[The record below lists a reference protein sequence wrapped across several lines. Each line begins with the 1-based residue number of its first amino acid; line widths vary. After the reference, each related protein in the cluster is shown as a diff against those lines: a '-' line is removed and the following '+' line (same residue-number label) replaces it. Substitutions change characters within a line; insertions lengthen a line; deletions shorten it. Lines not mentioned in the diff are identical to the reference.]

1 MFSKAQAFAL
11 LAALTATG
19 VQAQSSGVTTRYWDC
34 CKTSCAWSGKASVSQ
49 PVKTCD
55 KNNNPLSDASIK
67 SGCDGGTAY
76 ACAANSPWAVND
88 SLAYG
93 FAAVNLAGSTESAW
107 CCSCYQLTF
116 TSGPVAGKTMIVQAT
131 NTGGDVGGSQFDIM
145 IPGGGVGAFPQGC
158 INQYG
163 STSGWGAQYGGVSSR
178 AQCSSLPSALQA
190 GCQFRFDW
198 YKGADNP
205 NVTWQKVTCP
215 AALVNVSGCLRN
227 GESTNGGPTIT
238 TTTSKAGTT
247 TTTTR
252 QSGSTSSSSG
262 GTAAHYAQAS
272 PLNLRPLT

>member
-1 MFSKAQAFAL
+1 MLSKTQAFAL
-11 LAALTATG
+11 LAALTATS
-19 VQAQSSGVTTRYWDC
+19 VQAQSGTGVTTRYWDC
-34 CKTSCAWSGKASVSQ
+34 CKTSCAWTGKASVNQ

-76 ACAANSPWAVND
+76 ACANDSPWAVND
-88 SLAYG
+88 QLAYG
-93 FAAVNLAGSTESAW
+93 FAAVNLSGQTESAW

-163 STSGWGAQYGGVSSR
+163 STSGWGQQYGGVSSR
-178 AQCSSLPSALQA
+178 DQCSSFPSALQA

-198 YKGADNP
+198 FKGADNP
-205 NVTWQKVTCP
+205 NVSWQKVTCP
-215 AALVNVSGCLRN
+215 AAIVNVSGCLRS
-227 GESTNGGPTIT
+227 GDT
-238 TTTSKAGTT
+238 TG
-247 TTTTR
+247 
-252 QSGSTSSSSG
+252 SSSG
-262 GTAAHYAQAS
+262 GTAAHYAQCGGTGY
-272 PLNLRPLT
+272 R